1 MTLKDA
7 CSLEKP
13 MTNLE
18 SRLKI
23 RDITLPTTVHET
35 KAMVFPV
42 VMYGYESWTI
52 KKAEHWRIDAF
63 EPWCWGRLVRVSWTA
78 RSNQSILKEINPE
91 YSLERLMLK
100 LTLQYIGHLI
110 WRADSL
116 EKTLM
121 LGKIEGRRRSRR
133 QRMRWFDGFTSA
145 LDMSLGKLRELVMD
159 RKAWRAAVHGVAKS
173 HSRLTNWTEL
183 NW

>member
-1 MTLKDA
+1 MFGVMSVLGR
-7 CSLEKP
+7 P
-13 MTNLE
+13 QTNLE

-78 RSNQSILKEINPE
+78 RRSNQLILKEINPE

-110 WRADSL
+110 WRTFSL
-116 EKTLM
+116 VKTLM
-121 LGKIEGRRRSRR
+121 LEKTEAREGNDRGWDGWMASQTQWTWVWASSGSWCWTGKP
-133 QRMRWFDGFTSA
+133 
-145 LDMSLGKLRELVMD
+145 
-159 RKAWRAAVHGVAKS
+159 GVLQFMGSQIVGHA
-173 HSRLTNWTEL
+173 
-183 NW
+183 